1 MKQELNKNV
10 KIGVALGGGG
20 MCGVAHIGFLKS
32 LEKNGINI
40 DILAGTSMGS
50 VVGGVYASG
59 MKLED
64 IEKKFM
70 SINKNDILDLNM
82 FQIVKKGVFAGNK
95 LDKLF
100 ESSCVKKNIED
111 CDIKYLSYT
120 VDMITGKEVIL
131 DKGKI
136 SKAMRASSAIP
147 GIFASVEIENYLL
160 VDGGV
165 TTTVPFKDL
174 YNYGADIV
182 IAVNCLNDISAKENP
197 KSSFE
202 TLIRSFDIMQDCMW
216 RSDKELMSDK
226 FDIYL
231 RVNKEGVS
239 PFEIKPEVVKDLIDC
254 GEKKTDEIIPLLKD
268 LIKQK
273 QQSK

>member
-1 MKQELNKNV
+1 MKKIADKNV

-32 LEKNGINI
+32 LEKHGIKI
-40 DILAGTSMGS
+40 DFLAGTSMGS
-50 VVGGVYASG
+50 VIGGVYASG

-64 IEKKFM
+64 IEKTFLK
-70 SINKNDILDLNM
+70 INKNDLLDFNF
-82 FQIVKKGVFAGNK
+82 FQIVRKGLFAGMK

-100 ESSCVKKNIED
+100 ESSCVKKNIEE
-111 CDIKYLSYT
+111 CDIKYYSYT
-120 VDMITGKEVIL
+120 VDLKTGKEFIL

-136 SKAMRASSAIP
+136 SRAMRASSAIP
-147 GIFASVEIENYLL
+147 GVFAPVEYEDKLL

-165 TTTVPFKDL
+165 VVNVPFKDL

-182 IAVNCLNDISAKENP
+182 IAVNCLSDIASREAP
-197 KSSFE
+197 KNIFE
-202 TLIRSFDIMQDCMW
+202 TISRSFDIMQDIMCKN
-216 RSDKELMSDK
+216 DKQHMPEK
-226 FDIYL
+226 YDIYT
-231 RVNKEGVS
+231 NINMEGVS
-239 PFEIKPEVVKDLIDC
+239 PLEIRPEIVKEIIDC
-254 GEKKTDEIIPLLKD
+254 GERKADEIMPLLKD

>member
-1 MKQELNKNV
+1 MKQKKDKHV

-100 ESSCVKKNIED
+100 ENSCVKKNIED

-120 VDMITGKEVIL
+120 VDMKTGKEVVVEN
-131 DKGKI
+131 GKI

-147 GIFASVEIENYLL
+147 GIFTSVELDDNCL

-182 IAVNCLNDISAKENP
+182 IAVNCLNDIETKGTP
-197 KSSFE
+197 KSTFE
-202 TLIRSFDIMQDCMW
+202 TLIRSFDIMQDIMW
-216 RSDKELMSDK
+216 RNDKKLMSDK
-226 FDIYL
+226 YDIYL
-231 RVNKEGVS
+231 RINKEGVV
-239 PFEIKPEVVKDLIDC
+239 PFDIKPQVVKDLIDC